1 MSGISVSDKIESIVL
16 TTGLVLAVTALV
28 LYWR

>member
-1 MSGISVSDKIESIVL
+1 MSNNSLCDKIESIVL